1 MNSMTSRNDGLKTK
15 NRHVIGRA
23 RPEGKMS
30 RREFETA
37 LARIPKGYSEGSFA
51 GRRYGVTL
59 RCSDDGR
66 RLSLF
71 AKELG
76 GRDVVSCNRYQL
88 RSGVSKLR
96 PCEMSSE
103 KVEAFV
109 LGFKQH
115 KLV

>member
-1 MNSMTSRNDGLKTK
+1 MGQ
-15 NRHVIGRA
+15 
-23 RPEGKMS
+23 
-30 RREFETA
+30 REFEMA
-37 LARIPKGYSEGSFA
+37 LAKIPKGYSEGSFA

-59 RCSDDGR
+59 QRSDDGK

-71 AKELG
+71 AQDLG
-76 GRDVVSCNRYQL
+76 GRDIVSFNRYRL
-88 RSGVSKLR
+88 RSGASELK

-109 LGFKQH
+109 LGFEPH